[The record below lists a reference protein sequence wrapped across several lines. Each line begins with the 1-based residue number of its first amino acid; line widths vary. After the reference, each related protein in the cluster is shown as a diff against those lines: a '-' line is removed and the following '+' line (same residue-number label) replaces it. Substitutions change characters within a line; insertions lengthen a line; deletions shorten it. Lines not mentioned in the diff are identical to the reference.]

1 MTTKDF
7 YKKERELTAYKSVI
21 VGLGAMGMG
30 SAVSAVRAGLDT
42 VGCDVRDEAL
52 SALIDAGGKA
62 TKDLREAAAGA
73 DAAAIVVVNADQTEA
88 VLFGENGLA
97 DAMPKGSVVLGC
109 ATVAAEFARSVAKRL
124 SDQGILYLDA
134 PISGGSVKSAKGE
147 LSVMASGSP
156 QAFAKAKPLLDA
168 IAEKVFELGDEPG
181 QGSTMKMVN
190 QLLAGV
196 HIASA
201 MEALALGVRCGLGAD
216 KIYEVITACAGNSW
230 MFENRVP
237 HVLEADYTPR
247 SAVNI
252 FVKDLG
258 IVLEEGK
265 RNQFPLPLSAAAH
278 QQYLSAAGMGLG
290 GEDDAAVVKVYQ
302 KLTGITLPGDEDK

>member
-1 MTTKDF
+1 MSS
-7 YKKERELTAYKSVI
+7 YKSVI

-30 SAVSAVRAGLDT
+30 AAHSSIRAGLDT
-42 VGCDVRDEAL
+42 VGCDIRDEAL
-52 SALIDAGGKA
+52 AAISKVGGKA
-62 TKDLREAAAGA
+62 SKDLAEAAKNA
-73 DAAAIVVVNADQTEA
+73 DAVAIIVVNADQTEA
-88 VLFGENGLA
+88 VLFGAGGLVEGLS
-97 DAMPKGSVVLGC
+97 KGAVVLGC
-109 ATVAAEFARSVAKRL
+109 ATVSADFSRSVGARL
-124 SDQGILYLDA
+124 AELGILYLDA
-134 PISGGSVKSAKGE
+134 PISGGSVKSAAGE
-147 LSVMASGSP
+147 LSVMASGS
-156 QAFAKAKPLLDA
+156 QDAFAKAKPLLDA
-168 IAEKVFELGDEPG
+168 IAEKVFQLGDDIG

-196 HIASA
+196 HIAAA
-201 MEALALGVRCGLGAD
+201 MEALSLGVRCGLDAE

-237 HVLEADYTPR
+237 HVLEADYSPR

-278 QQYLSAAGMGLG
+278 QQYIGAAGIGLG
-290 GEDDAAVVKVYQ
+290 GEDDSAVIKVYQ
-302 KLTGITLPGDEDK
+302 KMSGITLPGDND

>member
-1 MTTKDF
+1 MNS
-7 YKKERELTAYKSVI
+7 YKYVI

-30 SAVSAVRAGLDT
+30 VAQSSIRAGINT

-52 SALIDAGGKA
+52 VTLTEIGGNASKNLAKA
-62 TKDLREAAAGA
+62 AVNA
-73 DAAAIVVVNADQTEA
+73 DAVAVVVVNADQSEA
-88 VLFGENGLA
+88 VLFGAGGLTEGLSE
-97 DAMPKGSVVLGC
+97 GSVVLGC
-109 ATVAAEFARSVAKRL
+109 TTVSADYARSVGTRL
-124 SDQGILYLDA
+124 AAQGILYLDA
-134 PISGGSVKSAKGE
+134 PISGGSIKSAKGE

-156 QAFAKAKPLLDA
+156 EAFKKAAPLLDA
-168 IAEKVFELGDEPG
+168 IAEKIFRLGDDIG

-201 MEALALGVRCGLGAD
+201 MEALSLGIRCGLDAE
-216 KIYEVITACAGNSW
+216 KIFEVITACAGNSW

-237 HVLEADYTPR
+237 HVLESDYTPR
-247 SAVNI
+247 SAIDI

-278 QQYLSAAGMGLG
+278 QLYIGAAGMGFG
-290 GEDDAAVVKVYQ
+290 GEDDAAIIKVYQ
-302 KLTGITLPGDEDK
+302 KMSCITLPGDND

>member
-1 MTTKDF
+1 M
-7 YKKERELTAYKSVI
+7 TAYKSVI

-30 SAVSAVRAGLDT
+30 AAQSSVRAGLET
-42 VGCDVRDEAL
+42 VGCDVRDEAIA
-52 SALIDAGGKA
+52 ALIDAGGKA
-62 TKDLREAAAGA
+62 TKSLQEAGEGA
-73 DAAAIVVVNADQTEA
+73 DAVAIVVVNADQTEA

-97 DAMPKGSVVLGC
+97 EVLPKGCVVLGC
-109 ATVAAEFARSVAKRL
+109 ATVAAEFARSVAERL
-124 SDQGILYLDA
+124 AEKGIHYLDA
-134 PISGGSVKSAKGE
+134 PISGGSVKSAQGE
-147 LSVMASGSP
+147 LSVMASGSDE
-156 QAFAKAKPLLDA
+156 AFAKAKPMLDA
-168 IAEKVFELGDEPG
+168 ISEKVFNLGDQPG

-201 MEALALGVRCGLGAD
+201 MEALALGVRCGLGAE

-265 RNQFPLPLSAAAH
+265 RSQFPLPLSAAAH

-290 GEDDAAVVKVYQ
+290 GEDDSAVVKVYQ
-302 KLTGITLPGDEDK
+302 KLTGIELPGDEDK

>member
-1 MTTKDF
+1 MNS
-7 YKKERELTAYKSVI
+7 YKSVI

-30 SAVSAVRAGLDT
+30 VAKSSIRAGINT

-52 SALIDAGGKA
+52 VALTEVGGSASKNLVKA
-62 TKDLREAAAGA
+62 AVNA
-73 DAAAIVVVNADQTEA
+73 DAVAVVVVNADQSEA
-88 VLFGENGLA
+88 VLFGAGGLTEGLSE
-97 DAMPKGSVVLGC
+97 GSVVLGC
-109 ATVAAEFARSVAKRL
+109 ATVSADYARSVGTRL
-124 SDQGILYLDA
+124 EAQGILYLDA
-134 PISGGSVKSAKGE
+134 PISGGSIKSAKGE

-156 QAFAKAKPLLDA
+156 EAFKKAAPLLDA
-168 IAEKVFELGDEPG
+168 IAGKIFRLGDDIG
-181 QGSTMKMVN
+181 QGSTMKMIN

-201 MEALALGVRCGLGAD
+201 MEALSLGIRCGLDAE
-216 KIYEVITACAGNSW
+216 KIFEVITACAGNSW

-237 HVLEADYTPR
+237 HVLESDYTPR
-247 SAVNI
+247 SAIDI

-278 QQYLSAAGMGLG
+278 QQYIGAAGMGLG
-290 GEDDAAVVKVYQ
+290 GEDDAAIIKVYQ
-302 KLTGITLPGDEDK
+302 KMSGITLPGDND